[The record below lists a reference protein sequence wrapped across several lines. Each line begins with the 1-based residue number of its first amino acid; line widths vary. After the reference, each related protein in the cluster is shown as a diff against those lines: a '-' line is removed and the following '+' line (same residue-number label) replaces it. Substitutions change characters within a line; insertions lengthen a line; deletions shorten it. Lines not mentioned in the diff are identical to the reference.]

1 MTAFSAYL
9 EDELLDHTLGV
20 GSYTMPATV
29 YLALY
34 TTSPASP
41 DGLSGVEVANAGAY
55 ARQSIAF
62 DAASA
67 GTSSNTAE
75 VVFPTATANW
85 GTVTGFAL
93 LDSGTYAAGNMLYYG
108 NWAASKTISTND
120 IFRLPAGNLDISLD

>member
-1 MTAFSAYL
+1 MTAFAAYT
-9 EDELLDHTLGV
+9 EDAILDHSLGT
-20 GSYTMPATV
+20 SAWTMPTTV

-34 TTSPASP
+34 TTAPAVP
-41 DGLSGVEVANAGAY
+41 DGLGGVEVTNAGAY
-55 ARQSIAF
+55 ARQAIAF

-67 GTSSNTAE
+67 GTASNTAE

-85 GTVTGFAL
+85 GTVVAFAI
-93 LDSGTYAAGNMLYYG
+93 LDSGTWDAGNMLYYG